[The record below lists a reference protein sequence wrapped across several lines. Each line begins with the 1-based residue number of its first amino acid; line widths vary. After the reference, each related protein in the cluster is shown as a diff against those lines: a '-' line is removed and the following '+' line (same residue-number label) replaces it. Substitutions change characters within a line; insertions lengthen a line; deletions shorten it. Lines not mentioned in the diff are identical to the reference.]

1 MLSIL
6 IPTKD
11 YDCHRLI
18 KELHRQGQALDIP
31 FEILVGEDGTSA
43 ANINLNNTSDNLPNY
58 RRIVK
63 THNIGRAKMR
73 NLLALESRYSNL
85 IFIDSDAIVEKSD
98 FLAIYAEALKSYSVV
113 CGGLYHA
120 DKCPNNNCS
129 LRYRYEKETDKKR
142 DALARSKAP
151 YDRFSTFNF
160 AIKKDIFVAI
170 LFDDSITRYGH
181 EDTLFGKELEKRGIK
196 IKHIENRLLH
206 NGLEDNATFLAK
218 TEQALFNLKEMKD
231 KIGETPLLIAVHKL
245 QKFHLE
251 GLFMAFWKRCKGIL
265 KKNLLGN
272 KPSLKIF
279 NIYKLGYYISLQN
292 RI

>member
-18 KELHRQGQALDIP
+18 KELHRQGQALDIA

-43 ANINLNNTSDNLPNY
+43 ANLNLNNTSDNLPNY

-142 DALARSKAP
+142 DALTRSKAP

>member
-43 ANINLNNTSDNLPNY
+43 ANLNLNNTSDYLPNY

-98 FLAIYAEALKSYSVV
+98 FLAIYTEALKSYSVV

-142 DALARSKAP
+142 DALTRSKAP

>member
-43 ANINLNNTSDNLPNY
+43 ANLNLNNTSDNLPNY

-142 DALARSKAP
+142 DALTRSKAP
-151 YDRFSTFNF
+151 YDRFATFNF

>member
-43 ANINLNNTSDNLPNY
+43 ANLNLNNTSDNLPNY

-98 FLAIYAEALKSYSVV
+98 FLAIYTEALKSYSVV

-142 DALARSKAP
+142 DALTRSKAP

>member
-43 ANINLNNTSDNLPNY
+43 ANLNLNNTSDNLPNY

-142 DALARSKAP
+142 DALTRSKAP